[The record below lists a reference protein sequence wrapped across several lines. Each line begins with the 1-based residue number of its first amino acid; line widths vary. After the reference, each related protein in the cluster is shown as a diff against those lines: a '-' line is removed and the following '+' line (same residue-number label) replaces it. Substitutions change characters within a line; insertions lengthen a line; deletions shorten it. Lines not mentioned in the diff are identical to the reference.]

1 MLEQKSVDH
10 GFSITTA
17 KGRTYFF
24 HSDRADDTR
33 EWLAQLRTAV
43 ARAGKSISAATSTSH
58 PSSGAAT
65 ATASGSSK
73 TSKPAG
79 APASS
84 MDDSVGGGLLS
95 FADLSVRNNP
105 QTTSMTL
112 PGSRSSALG
121 VKPRVRNL
129 TADFQRHRQKR
140 PARPKVAQDQDKMAQ
155 RVYNL
160 LYKPRYEGGGWPMEN
175 GDGLRR
181 GALDMP
187 GQCASV
193 SLASTDHNVSHSPS
207 ILASPA
213 KTCPPRR
220 LSRA

>member
-1 MLEQKSVDH
+1 MLLVFVVKSAVSSTTFRTSRLSHTPYSLPPLTLSHPHPNPQTPYDQLENATLQGPKEVLEQKSVDH

-33 EWLAQLRTAV
+33 EWLAQLRTAI
-43 ARAGKSISAATSTSH
+43 ARAGKSSSAATPASH
-58 PSSGAAT
+58 TPSAA

-73 TSKPAG
+73 ASKPAG

-121 VKPRVRNL
+121 VKPRVRSL

-160 LYKPRYEGGGWPMEN
+160 LYKPRYE
-175 GDGLRR
+175 
-181 GALDMP
+181 
-187 GQCASV
+187 
-193 SLASTDHNVSHSPS
+193 
-207 ILASPA
+207 
-213 KTCPPRR
+213 
-220 LSRA
+220 